1 MGQIGF
7 VLSGLV
13 LVSSPAVAQTALA
26 NSPRDNAVI
35 FQESGPSA
43 NLALPFVGANQDRRL
58 ADTLPGAWE
67 GDRQVLSAVQSAR
80 TLSSSEERDGVMV
93 YATSRRTIVSWSLG
107 AGIDDAAV
115 SRMELTPGQASL
127 GVAYR
132 SGQATVAL
140 AYVNREYSQRIG
152 AQSVSQTENF
162 AGVTLKLQLGEH

>member
-13 LVSSPAVAQTALA
+13 LASSPALAQTAQL
-26 NSPRDNAVI
+26 NAPIDRAVA
-35 FQESGPSA
+35 FQESAPSA
-43 NLALPFVGANQDRRL
+43 NLALPFVGSNQDRRL
-58 ADTLPGAWE
+58 ADKLPGAWE
-67 GDRQVLSAVQSAR
+67 GDKEVLSAVQSAR
-80 TLSSSEERDGVMV
+80 NLPGSEAGDGVML
-93 YATSRRTIVSWSLG
+93 YATSRRTIVSWSVG
-107 AGIDDAAV
+107 AGIDDASV

-132 SGQATVAL
+132 SGNATVAL

-162 AGVTLKLQLGEH
+162 AGVTLKLQLGQ